1 MNYDPVK
8 SSILDAVA
16 YDDRSSTLRVRFK
29 NGAQYEYSGL
39 PATVYRG
46 LLRARSSSIY
56 FEAKVHEAGYWF
68 RQVG

>member
-29 NGAQYEYSGL
+29 NGTQYEYSGL

-46 LLRARSSSIY
+46 LLTAKSSGIY
-56 FEAKVHEAGYWF
+56 FDANVKEAGYWF
-68 RQVG
+68 RRVG